1 MISIVYCT
9 KEHNQKHIDHLK
21 KVCGNPKVEIIE
33 YVNKGEGL
41 TKYYKRGLVETKH
54 DIVVFCHDDI
64 IIKTKQ
70 IATKL
75 TKLYNNNPE
84 YGILGV
90 AGSKYMPE
98 SG

>member
-41 TKYYKRGLVETKH
+41 TKYYKRG
-54 DIVVFCHDDI
+54 
-64 IIKTKQ
+64 
-70 IATKL
+70 
-75 TKLYNNNPE
+75 
-84 YGILGV
+84 
-90 AGSKYMPE
+90 
-98 SG
+98 